1 VNPRKIN
8 GLNRLPTQILRE
20 YLGKRSRASRMI
32 PELQLR
38 DERDEEVD
46 PMMTFT
52 TITAAT
58 CHASVQTPAP
68 STRVR
73 NDVWAGVRLVDGDV
87 AAMGPSAWS
96 PPI

>member
-1 VNPRKIN
+1 M
-8 GLNRLPTQILRE
+8 PTKNVRE
-20 YLGKRSRASRMI
+20 YRDFRTHAPGVSLHERKA
-32 PELQLR
+32 LQ
-38 DERDEEVD
+38 DQRDEEVD

-58 CHASVQTPAP
+58 YCASVQTPAP

-73 NDVWAGVRLVDGDV
+73 NDVWAGVRHLDGDV